1 MNNLLDKK
9 QDNYLTKKIK
19 KKPPSAASSFLKSFS
34 LSFFIM
40 CAIAIVLYWGDVKNL
55 AVDLMRLATNKS
67 TARFEFSL
75 PFSAK
80 RQNILL
86 LGVDVSDSKK
96 DPFKGVRSDSIS
108 IVSIAPYAKD
118 INIISVPRDSKV
130 YHSNASRPDK
140 INHAFAHGGVDLT
153 ISTIEETFGI
163 RINHYLVLSN
173 KAFVSFIDDIG
184 GLPIYVEKDMH
195 YGDNSAGLHIN
206 LTKGEH
212 VLSGNQAEGY
222 MRFRKDSLGDI
233 GRISRQ
239 QWFFNAMAKQ
249 VSKPEVLI
257 KLPGAIKNSS
267 HYIQTDM
274 SIYQLTQFAGLLKT
288 TDPSQIHFVTV
299 PGAPSSRDSISYW
312 ILDPDKTQDMVD
324 RLIYRDKPKPLD
336 APLSVGILYKGKN
349 TEEAEK
355 LKASL
360 EETGLKVK
368 MRDRETLNRN
378 QISVHNLNVPID
390 VIYSL
395 KKEFPETRELQI
407 VYDLVGFNKVGDDF
421 TVIFGN

>member
-1 MNNLLDKK
+1 MNNLLDK
-9 QDNYLTKKIK
+9 QQNNYLTKKIK

-34 LSFFIM
+34 LSFFVM
-40 CAIAIVLYWGDVKNL
+40 CAVALILYWGDVKNL
-55 AVDLMRLATNKS
+55 AVDLVRLATNKS

-80 RQNILL
+80 RQNILV

-96 DPFKGVRSDSIS
+96 DAFKGVRSDSIS
-108 IVSIAPYAKD
+108 IISIAPYAKD
-118 INIISVPRDSKV
+118 INVISIPRDSKV
-130 YHSNASRPDK
+130 YHSSASRPDK
-140 INHAFAHGGVDLT
+140 INHAFAHGGIDLT

-163 RINHYLVLSN
+163 RINHYIVLSN
-173 KAFVSFIDDIG
+173 RAFISFIDEIG
-184 GLPIYVEKDMH
+184 GLPLYVEKDMH
-195 YGDNSAGLHIN
+195 YWDNSAGLRIN

-212 VLSGNQAEGY
+212 VLSGSQAEGY

-239 QWFFNAMAKQ
+239 QWFFNALAKQ
-249 VSKPEVLI
+249 ISHPEVLI
-257 KLPGAIKNSS
+257 RLPGAVKRSS
-267 HYIQTDM
+267 QYIQTDM
-274 SIYQLTQFAGLLKT
+274 SIYQITQFGGLLKT
-288 TDPSQIHFVTV
+288 VDPSQIHFVTV

-324 RLIYRDKPKPLD
+324 MLIYRDKPKPLE
-336 APLSVGILYKGKN
+336 APLNVGILYNGKKG
-349 TEEAEK
+349 EDAEK
-355 LKASL
+355 LKTSL
-360 EETGLKVK
+360 EETGLKIK
-368 MRDRETLNRN
+368 IRERDTLSRS

-421 TVIFGN
+421 TIIFGN

>member
-212 VLSGNQAEGY
+212 VLSSEKILWAISGVFQDNSGFSTLWQN
-222 MRFRKDSLGDI
+222 RFQNRKCL
-233 GRISRQ
+233 
-239 QWFFNAMAKQ
+239 
-249 VSKPEVLI
+249 
-257 KLPGAIKNSS
+257 
-267 HYIQTDM
+267 
-274 SIYQLTQFAGLLKT
+274 
-288 TDPSQIHFVTV
+288 
-299 PGAPSSRDSISYW
+299 
-312 ILDPDKTQDMVD
+312 
-324 RLIYRDKPKPLD
+324 
-336 APLSVGILYKGKN
+336 
-349 TEEAEK
+349 
-355 LKASL
+355 
-360 EETGLKVK
+360 
-368 MRDRETLNRN
+368 
-378 QISVHNLNVPID
+378 
-390 VIYSL
+390 
-395 KKEFPETRELQI
+395 
-407 VYDLVGFNKVGDDF
+407 
-421 TVIFGN
+421 